1 MRKVAVGCCSVDM
14 WIIKQRN
21 VWNLN
26 KCISIQLFVI
36 KYGKELNLLYILKSF
51 STSSHVQHW
60 ETWQLLLQGNIN
72 NHVPL
77 KVTKQG
83 RTQCSVKMK
92 EFFSL
97 FSQIPQ
103 EMCYS
108 RLSQVEMNL
117 TCTNRHF
124 QLDKSLKYHFGLK
137 SQNYW
142 QCNPFGSQC
151 LSLYLKKMW
160 ACHHFI
166 LLNWNSSAS

>member
-1 MRKVAVGCCSVDM
+1 MRNVAVGCCSVDM

-51 STSSHVQHW
+51 STSSRVQLW

-83 RTQCSVKMK
+83 RTQWSVQMK
-92 EFFSL
+92 EIFLSL
-97 FSQIPQ
+97 LSDSSRNVL
-103 EMCYS
+103 YS
-108 RLSQVEMNL
+108 RLSQVEIKL

-124 QLDKSLKYHFGLK
+124 HLDKS
-137 SQNYW
+137 
-142 QCNPFGSQC
+142 
-151 LSLYLKKMW
+151 
-160 ACHHFI
+160 
-166 LLNWNSSAS
+166 

>member
-1 MRKVAVGCCSVDM
+1 MRKVAVGCCSLDM

-36 KYGKELNLLYILKSF
+36 KYGKELNLLYILTSF
-51 STSSHVQHW
+51 STSSRVQHW

-92 EFFSL
+92 EIFLSL
-97 FSQIPQ
+97 LSDSSRNVL
-103 EMCYS
+103 YS

-117 TCTNRHF
+117 TCTNRYF

-137 SQNYW
+137 SQNYLTVQSFW
-142 QCNPFGSQC
+142 ISISKPLPQEDV
-151 LSLYLKKMW
+151 SLRSFYLAKLK
-160 ACHHFI
+160 F
-166 LLNWNSSAS
+166 

>member
-1 MRKVAVGCCSVDM
+1 MRNVAVGCCSVDM

-51 STSSHVQHW
+51 STSSRVQLW

-83 RTQCSVKMK
+83 RTQWSVQMK
-92 EFFSL
+92 EIFLSL
-97 FSQIPQ
+97 LSDSSRNVL
-103 EMCYS
+103 YS
-108 RLSQVEMNL
+108 RLSQVEIKL

-124 QLDKSLKYHFGLK
+124 QLDKS
-137 SQNYW
+137 
-142 QCNPFGSQC
+142 
-151 LSLYLKKMW
+151 
-160 ACHHFI
+160 
-166 LLNWNSSAS
+166 

>member
-1 MRKVAVGCCSVDM
+1 MRNVAVGCCSVDM

-51 STSSHVQHW
+51 STSSRVQLW

-83 RTQCSVKMK
+83 RTQWSVKMK
-92 EFFSL
+92 EIFLSL
-97 FSQIPQ
+97 LSDSSRNVL
-103 EMCYS
+103 YS
-108 RLSQVEMNL
+108 RLSQVEIKL

-124 QLDKSLKYHFGLK
+124 QLDKS
-137 SQNYW
+137 
-142 QCNPFGSQC
+142 
-151 LSLYLKKMW
+151 
-160 ACHHFI
+160 
-166 LLNWNSSAS
+166 